1 MKHKIDDEIRV
12 RVTHDHDIPIEEV
25 EDLVGK
31 LVEGAVIIIAVSTA
45 AHVIKR
51 LIK

>member
-12 RVTHDHDIPIEEV
+12 RVTHDHDIPFEEV
-25 EDLVGK
+25 EDLIGK
-31 LVEGAVIIIAVSTA
+31 AVEGAVIIIAAATA
-45 AHVIKR
+45 AHAIRR